1 MLSAYGWVV
10 LILGA
15 VLATLG
21 LFAPIFSG
29 TPFFLFVGGLMT
41 LIGGIAIVASAA
53 VIAVLTPTT
62 AAFVEHS
69 SEDAAP

>member
-41 LIGGIAIVASAA
+41 LIGGIAIVAAAA

-62 AAFVEHS
+62 PVS
-69 SEDAAP
+69 SESPTSTAL